1 MKRGDILDEAKQ
13 CVTVD
18 RAATHGDAEKTF
30 GRIAAVWSARLGI
43 NVTEPQVC
51 ILLADLKTSRAWGNP
66 CHADNW
72 IDIAGYAACG
82 GEIATSQASPDKP
95 EATPHDPGS
104 CPDCGVHLAGD
115 PIHAPHCSR
124 ASPDKPK
131 THDPEVCPDCGVGI
145 GEYHELDC
153 PRRASPGQAE
163 AATASSCQCG
173 AVYGAFHSPDCP
185 RAGFKA

>member
-43 NVTEPQVC
+43 KITEPQVC
-51 ILLADLKTSRAWGNP
+51 ILLADLKTCRAWGNP
-66 CHADNW
+66 GHADNW
-72 IDIAGYAACG
+72 IDLAGYAACG

-95 EATPHDPGS
+95 
-104 CPDCGVHLAGD
+104 
-115 PIHAPHCSR
+115 
-124 ASPDKPK
+124 
-131 THDPEVCPDCGVGI
+131 
-145 GEYHELDC
+145 
-153 PRRASPGQAE
+153 E

-185 RAGFKA
+185 RAGFMA